1 MTQGLWELQFH
12 PADARRPVR
21 RWFLSPRK
29 VRWMKVGL
37 GAWLLFLASAAVAAP
52 FVLPSLGRRDLPS
65 LRSVRNQELRGLSN
79 AAEGLEALRP
89 RTQQLAMRLAKLAA
103 AYGLPQPTLPAPQV
117 VSPLAL
123 RDSASLRTAR
133 RGLELVAGAER
144 DLALAATLVAAIEE
158 LERRE
163 AVRMRTVPVVSPLPA
178 GSFVLTSGFGP
189 RQNRYTEQA
198 EFHAGLDLAA
208 LTGTPVRAPA
218 DGTVRFAGSVS
229 RREGSSWWKLG
240 ELVVLDHG
248 GGLTSLYGHLS
259 TIGVRVGQKLRRG
272 EPLGTVGASGWAV
285 SSHLYYEVRR
295 LGTDGVQRPVDPRFF
310 VADHRWE
317 GEEEMVARGPEAA
330 PDGGFEPLP

>member
-1 MTQGLWELQFH
+1 MTSGTWELQFH

-21 RWFLSPRK
+21 RWFLSSRE
-29 VRWMKVGL
+29 VLWLKVGV
-37 GAWLLFLASAAVAAP
+37 GAWLLFLLLAAVAAP

-65 LRSVRNQELRGLSN
+65 LRSQRNQELRRLSN
-79 AAEGLEALRP
+79 AADGLEKLRP

-103 AYGLPQPTLPAPQV
+103 AYGLPQPTLPAPEALPAV
-117 VSPLAL
+117 AL
-123 RDSASLRTAR
+123 RDTTSLRTAR
-133 RGLELVAGAER
+133 RGLELVGAARR
-144 DLALAATLVAAIEE
+144 DLALAEGLVTAIEE
-158 LERRE
+158 LAARE
-163 AVRMRTVPVVSPLPA
+163 SGRLRVVPVVSPLPA

-189 RQNRYTEQA
+189 RQNRYTEQP

-229 RREGSSWWKLG
+229 RREGSSWWRLG

-248 GGLTSLYGHLS
+248 GVVSLYGHLS
-259 TIGVRVGQKLRRG
+259 TIGVRVGQRLRRG
-272 EPLGTVGASGWAV
+272 EALGTVGASGWAV

-295 LGTDGVQRPVDPRFF
+295 IGTDGVQRPVDPRFF

-317 GEEEMVARGPEAA
+317 GEEEMVTRGPEAA
-330 PDGGFEPLP
+330 PDGGFEALP